1 MLFTVRAFLN
11 KPLAEDFSLKTQAW
25 LSLQAGIYVFLFLT
39 VFNTGYGGWL
49 ARLPIHSLF
58 AVGCTMSSLLANTAM
73 PRLFPAW
80 YDEDRW
86 TVGRHA
92 GHVLVVLLFVS
103 IGNELILSVLH
114 IGSLP
119 FWNMYLMVTVVGFLP
134 VFLGV
139 MLAERRRL
147 TRNLAHAQQ
156 LNAQLNQLHKPAPVV
171 GQPAEPELPRGI
183 LLTGENGKER
193 LSLLPNQLIY
203 VESVGNYVEVHW
215 LNFMFPQKTVLR
227 STLKDI
233 EVALA
238 EHPPCFRCHRAFLVN
253 LRAVSHTT
261 GNARGYQLTM
271 SGSQREIPVSRG
283 FIADFDARMAQ
294 LADSG

>member
-156 LNAQLNQLHKPAPVV
+156 LNAQLDQMHKSNVPANVPVPM
-171 GQPAEPELPRGI
+171 GIPAVPKGI
-183 LLTGENGKER
+183 ILTGETGNER
-193 LSLLPNQLIY
+193 LSLLPNQFIY
-203 VESVGNYVEVHW
+203 AESVGNYVEINW
-215 LNFMFPQKTVLR
+215 LNFMFPQKTILR
-227 STLKDI
+227 STLKDT
-233 EVALA
+233 EAA
-238 EHPPCFRCHRAFLVN
+238 MAYDPQFFRCHRAFIVN

-261 GNARGYQLTM
+261 GNSRGYQLTM
-271 SGSQREIPVSRG
+271 SGSNREIPVSR
-283 FIADFDARMAQ
+283 AYLAAFDARMKA
-294 LADSG
+294 LV